1 MHRGQFRTR
10 LSPEG
15 MIRGVSDGQNV
26 RNWRLAAR
34 CARIIN
40 VSQNVISGMWNL
52 HLNHRD
58 PSHSHGEGRTSTGL
72 QLNVRT
78 GFVDSAS
85 TSTVSERY
93 VLEKRVQER
102 NLSAHFYTNSEK
114 QTP

>member
-34 CARIIN
+34 CAGIIN
-40 VSQNVISGMWNL
+40 VSHNVISGMWNL

-58 PSHSHGEGRTSTGL
+58 PSHRHGDRATT
-72 QLNVRT
+72 QRQDR
-78 GFVDSAS
+78 FC
-85 TSTVSERY
+85 
-93 VLEKRVQER
+93 
-102 NLSAHFYTNSEK
+102 
-114 QTP
+114 